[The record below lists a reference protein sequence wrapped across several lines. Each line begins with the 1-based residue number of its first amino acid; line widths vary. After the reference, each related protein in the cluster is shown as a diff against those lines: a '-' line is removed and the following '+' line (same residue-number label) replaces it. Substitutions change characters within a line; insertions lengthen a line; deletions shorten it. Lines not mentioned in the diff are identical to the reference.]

1 MIEVEQDVNDVSK
14 TVSEVDVPMSSEIEQ
29 KPIDVKNEEE
39 KGETSKGWLKI
50 PHEEARAWGWY
61 DEIEHFAAVLLD
73 GAKPITTGEDG
84 LAALKIVMAAYESAK
99 THQRIAL
106 NL

>member
-39 KGETSKGWLKI
+39 KGETSLSNLC
-50 PHEEARAWGWY
+50 R
-61 DEIEHFAAVLLD
+61 IESN
-73 GAKPITTGEDG
+73 TTAGS
-84 LAALKIVMAAYESAK
+84 SAELIFHIIRK
-99 THQRIAL
+99 NNKKVTF
-106 NL
+106 

>member
-39 KGETSKGWLKI
+39 KSETSLC
-50 PHEEARAWGWY
+50 R
-61 DEIEHFAAVLLD
+61 IESNTTAAS
-73 GAKPITTGEDG
+73 
-84 LAALKIVMAAYESAK
+84 SAELIFHIIRK
-99 THQRIAL
+99 NNKKVTF
-106 NL
+106 

>member
-39 KGETSKGWLKI
+39 KGESSLC
-50 PHEEARAWGWY
+50 R
-61 DEIEHFAAVLLD
+61 IESNTTAAS
-73 GAKPITTGEDG
+73 
-84 LAALKIVMAAYESAK
+84 SAELIFHIIRK
-99 THQRIAL
+99 NNKKVTF
-106 NL
+106 